1 MLLSL
6 KQIKLPC
13 PRMLPS
19 FAELWPLSSWDSR
32 LDHRW
37 ANQSVEFFHPSPSC
51 CRWSSK
57 ASLYLQASSPSCRLF
72 FSKNQGLKRKVFWKI
87 YIRYTIV
94 GRLKKKTRKTSTL
107 ELFDDVWC
115 RLWSILHWIWCCHWA
130 WPISMAKALQLK
142 MRKNSIENWW
152 TEWWRLQIL
161 FGLQPACKITNG
173 RCQNQIVGKV
183 GCLSFPYAHEQWATQ
198 SLSKDVNW
206 VCGLW
211 EKKAARVH
219 LHSLATSLGD
229 CLWFHKSNTIK
240 YLRVV
245 FPVHQLRT
253 CLFSALEDSEL
264 LGPLWRRWLHQASRI
279 SQQISLI
286 TL

>member
-94 GRLKKKTRKTSTL
+94 GRLKKKQEKHQPWNCL
-107 ELFDDVWC
+107 MMFDAGSGQS
-115 RLWSILHWIWCCHWA
+115 SIGSGAVI
-130 WPISMAKALQLK
+130 
-142 MRKNSIENWW
+142 
-152 TEWWRLQIL
+152 
-161 FGLQPACKITNG
+161 G
-173 RCQNQIVGKV
+173 
-183 GCLSFPYAHEQWATQ
+183 
-198 SLSKDVNW
+198 
-206 VCGLW
+206 
-211 EKKAARVH
+211 
-219 LHSLATSLGD
+219 
-229 CLWFHKSNTIK
+229 
-240 YLRVV
+240 
-245 FPVHQLRT
+245 
-253 CLFSALEDSEL
+253 
-264 LGPLWRRWLHQASRI
+264 LGPSAWRKHCNLKCARTRLKTGELNGEDCRSCLDCNLHAKLPNANVKI
-279 SQQISLI
+279 K
-286 TL
+286 